1 MAASSWNVKCPRILT
16 DAGGEIAPIW
26 TFPEGTATQAY
37 KAGSLV
43 YFDATNGRV
52 TGPVGDSGAVIGGI
66 AQEDASGTANTD
78 AAVQIIRPGDLM
90 IFTCYSTTASAE
102 VTSTSFKAG
111 FTYDI
116 EDISGVAYAELDSGH
131 ATTEELHFIQGVYDA
146 AGALTNQGIF
156 TVEFNALNFGES
168 A

>member
-1 MAASSWNVKCPRILT
+1 
-16 DAGGEIAPIW
+16 
-26 TFPEGTATQAY
+26 
-37 KAGSLV
+37 
-43 YFDATNGRV
+43 
-52 TGPVGDSGAVIGGI
+52 
-66 AQEDASGTANTD
+66 
-78 AAVQIIRPGDLM
+78 M